1 MMSVSAGLHVGGG
14 DWRGV
19 MQERCWYCRDESKR
33 CDATTQKKDAINN
46 RSGESG
52 TWKKSGSE

>member
-19 MQERCWYCRDESKR
+19 MRER
-33 CDATTQKKDAINN
+33 CDAGREDGGEQRMR
-46 RSGESG
+46 RSNAEE
-52 TWKKSGSE
+52 KCYQ